1 MTGTNDRIGTTV
13 EAIRVDATSSVR
25 VVQVSWS
32 FEVQLWR
39 DGEHVSNNGVFNFG
53 PTSIERVAQFRNA
66 HVQAVRW
73 AKGLIFE
80 CQHPV
85 GCEHYS

>member
-1 MTGTNDRIGTTV
+1 MENGTTV

-39 DGEHVSNNGVFNFG
+39 DGEHVSNNGVFNFD
-53 PTSIERVAQFRNA
+53 PNERQHREQTFRSA
-66 HVQAVRW
+66 HAQAVRW

-80 CQHPV
+80 CQHPI